1 MNIESFMQIIKH
13 NHNNKYTAE
22 MQKNE
27 SDYYSKVRNRNILLD
42 TNEQMKNDC
51 RKGKGSHHHFSFIKK
66 FINLNIY
73 DQQPPQSISL
83 PSRNTQKR
91 V

>member
-1 MNIESFMQIIKH
+1 
-13 NHNNKYTAE
+13 

-27 SDYYSKVRNRNILLD
+27 SNYYSKVRNRNILLD
-42 TNEQMKNDC
+42 TNEQMKNEC

-66 FINLNIY
+66 FTKLNID
-73 DQQPPQSISL
+73 DQQPPQSSSL

>member
-1 MNIESFMQIIKH
+1 
-13 NHNNKYTAE
+13 

-27 SDYYSKVRNRNILLD
+27 SNYYSKVRNRNILLD
-42 TNEQMKNDC
+42 TKEQMKNEC
-51 RKGKGSHHHFSFIKK
+51 RKGKGSHNNFSFINK
-66 FINLNIY
+66 FTKLNID
-73 DQQPPQSISL
+73 DQQPPRSSSL

>member
-1 MNIESFMQIIKH
+1 MQIIKH

-27 SDYYSKVRNRNILLD
+27 SDYYSKVRNRNVLLD
-42 TNEQMKNDC
+42 TNENLKNDC
-51 RKGKGSHHHFSFIKK
+51 KKGKGSHHDFSFINK
-66 FINLNIY
+66 FTKLNI
-73 DQQPPQSISL
+73 DNQQPPKSISL
-83 PSRNTQKR
+83 PSKNRQKI